1 MKKLIVILSLG
12 LVSCQYEPEPQKN
25 PMEIFENLWETFYNE
40 YAPFEEREV
49 DWEALYDVYHTKVTN
64 STSDDELFAILSEM
78 LAHLDDGHVTLT
90 APGKPIFNAN
100 TIIRNKVDD
109 DLFRLEVVK
118 SYLES
123 RKEGDGYFYGKLKGE
138 DIAYIYFEH
147 VAENFFVL
155 NTFLSEFPKV
165 KGYVLDLRH
174 NEGGDF
180 TYSFSEIGRFTDKK
194 VSIFKS
200 KTKNG
205 KVTYTDWHEWSVFPK
220 GTYINSPVVVL
231 TDRYT
236 ISAGER
242 TVMALREFPTVTVVG
257 DTTSGAHGTMIG
269 RELAN
274 GWFYSLVPQK
284 VLMSDE
290 KSYEGIGIAPDIRV
304 INRKDEL
311 RRGIE
316 NTLDYTIKYINEAKN
331 R

>member
-1 MKKLIVILSLG
+1 M
-12 LVSCQYEPEPQKN
+12 
-25 PMEIFENLWETFYNE
+25 
-40 YAPFEEREV
+40 
-49 DWEALYDVYHTKVTN
+49 
-64 STSDDELFAILSEM
+64 
-78 LAHLDDGHVTLT
+78 
-90 APGKPIFNAN
+90 
-100 TIIRNKVDD
+100 
-109 DLFRLEVVK
+109 
-118 SYLES
+118 
-123 RKEGDGYFYGKLKGE
+123 
-138 DIAYIYFEH
+138 
-147 VAENFFVL
+147 
-155 NTFLSEFPKV
+155 
-165 KGYVLDLRH
+165 
-174 NEGGDF
+174 
-180 TYSFSEIGRFTDKK
+180 
-194 VSIFKS
+194 
-200 KTKNG
+200 
-205 KVTYTDWHEWSVFPK
+205 
-220 GTYINSPVVVL
+220 VL